1 MELPLLKNYTRL
13 IYRKAFKK
21 LSFYLVFSAILGG
34 LYEDRLH
41 FLFGLSFFGAL
52 SILLGWSDYLRSLG
66 IRLPMLN
73 RKHQRKK
80 TPYILRR
87 FKTQGLHKPAF
98 LMDYNDFDDDLILK
112 TAVSE
117 AQFTNRQCRKANMW
131 AKLVCGII
139 LTVLSFIIQ
148 P

>member
-34 LYEDRLH
+34 LYGDRLH

-87 FKTQGLHKPAF
+87 FKTLNLHKPAF
-98 LMDYNDFDDDLILK
+98 LMDYNDFDDDLTPE

-117 AQFTNRQCRKANMW
+117 AQFNSRQCQKANMW
-131 AKLVCGII
+131 AKLICGII
-139 LTVLSFIIQ
+139 LTVLSFIIK